1 MAAHY
6 CKQGH
11 RRYWFKGRYQCACD
25 MNHAPTLAVRQPR
38 KLWWEY
44 FSEAYDRART

>member
-1 MAAHY
+1 MAAHF

-25 MNHAPTLAVRQPR
+25 MAREQQQVHQPR

-44 FSEAYDRART
+44 FSEAYDRARRA